1 MQSKFLAD
9 GSLAECYN
17 EALRLEKVGD
27 WQRAAAL
34 YRQCLVLDPEDHGGA
49 SVRLASLGA
58 AAAPPKAPDAYVAT
72 LFNQQAAEFDRIL
85 VEDLGYGVPM
95 QLAGRF
101 HELKLGPF
109 QHMLDLGCGTGLSG
123 LTLKASC
130 THTTGVDLA
139 EAMIEEAYER
149 GVYDAL
155 FVNEAVFFL
164 EEWCRQNDR
173 DPAGF
178 PLFDL
183 IVATD
188 VLPYIGDLAP
198 LFDGISHATS
208 TSATLAFSC
217 ETIDNETFE
226 KNGWSITPHQRF
238 AHGRDYLVSELKR
251 TGWTLVDCQPIRVR
265 MESGKPIP
273 GWLVIAW
280 HGN

>member
-1 MQSKFLAD
+1 VQSKPSVNQSLAD
-9 GSLAECYN
+9 CYN
-17 EALRLEKVGD
+17 EALRLEKAGD

-58 AAAPPKAPDAYVAT
+58 APAPAKAPDAYIAT
-72 LFNQQAAEFDRIL
+72 LFNQQAAHFDQIL
-85 VEDLGYGVPM
+85 VEDLGYAVPM
-95 QLAGRF
+95 QLASRF
-101 HELKLGPF
+101 QPLKLGPF

-123 LTLKASC
+123 LALKAYC
-130 THTTGVDLA
+130 TYQTGVDLA
-139 EAMIEEAYER
+139 EAMVEEADER

-155 FVNEAVFFL
+155 FVNEAVYFL
-164 EEWCRQNDR
+164 EEWRRQHEKQ
-173 DPAGF
+173 PADY

-198 LFDGISHATS
+198 LFDGLSHAAS
-208 TSATLAFSC
+208 TNATLGFSC
-217 ETIDNETFE
+217 ETIDNAAVE

-238 AHGRDYLVSELKR
+238 AHGRNYLESELKR
-251 TGWTLVDCQPIRVR
+251 TGWALIDCQPIRIR

-273 GWLVIAW
+273 GWLVLAR
-280 HGN
+280 HGH